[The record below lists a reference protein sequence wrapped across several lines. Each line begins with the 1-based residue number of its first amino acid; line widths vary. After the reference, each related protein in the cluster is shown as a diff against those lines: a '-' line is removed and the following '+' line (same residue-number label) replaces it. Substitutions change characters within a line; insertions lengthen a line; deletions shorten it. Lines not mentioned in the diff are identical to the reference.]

1 MSTAALVARLAR
13 DVSAARD
20 AARLAA
26 AAASRAAR
34 SSAVASSSPCA
45 RSAAVVA
52 ARRAARSAAAAASRA
67 ARAVSRIPSYNLDD
81 YSDYEPTPAPPSPL
95 PSYGPEPADD
105 ETDKDFE
112 TDLVDSV
119 TDKDFESDEAIW
131 AFYERWCKAYDKERD
146 HAEMAHRFKIFKE
159 TAELVHRSNKDAPEE
174 EKLCFG
180 PYCDGFDEQQRAEF
194 LLKFGHFHGIHE
206 FVEQWKIDFP
216 KPRKIDSPNQSP

>member
-131 AFYERWCKAYDKERD
+131 AFSAGARLTIRSVTMLRWLTGSRYSRK
-146 HAEMAHRFKIFKE
+146 
-159 TAELVHRSNKDAPEE
+159 LQSLSNKDAPEE

>member
-1 MSTAALVARLAR
+1 MAIDAEPASWWCRRAR
-13 DVSAARD
+13 
-20 AARLAA
+20 AA
-26 AAASRAAR
+26 AELDGLVRFLFGSKAR
-34 SSAVASSSPCA
+34 EGEVASATSTLLH
-45 RSAAVVA
+45 VA
-52 ARRAARSAAAAASRA
+52 TH
-67 ARAVSRIPSYNLDD
+67 NLDRERRD
-81 YSDYEPTPAPPSPL
+81 DEVVQWFRD
-95 PSYGPEPADD
+95 GPEPADD

>member
-34 SSAVASSSPCA
+34 SSAVASS
-45 RSAAVVA
+45 
-52 ARRAARSAAAAASRA
+52 
-67 ARAVSRIPSYNLDD
+67 N
-81 YSDYEPTPAPPSPL
+81 
-95 PSYGPEPADD
+95 GPEPADD

-216 KPRKIDSPNQSP
+216 NPRKIDSPNQSP

>member
-1 MSTAALVARLAR
+1 MSTAALLAWFAR

-34 SSAVASSSPCA
+34 SSASLCTLGGRRRGTP
-45 RSAAVVA
+45 RSTLSRRRRI
-52 ARRAARSAAAAASRA
+52 ARR
-67 ARAVSRIPSYNLDD
+67 ARAVSCIPSYNLDD
-81 YSDYEPTPAPPSPL
+81 YSDYEPATPAPPSPL

-112 TDLVDSV
+112 TDLVNDA

-146 HAEMAHRFKIFKE
+146 DAEMAHRFKIFNE
-159 TAELVHRSNKDAPEE
+159 TAELVHKSNKDAPEE

-180 PYCDGFDEQQRAEF
+180 PYRDGFDEQQRAEF

-206 FVEQWKIDFP
+206 FVEQWKIDFS
-216 KPRKIDSPNQSP
+216 KLRKIDSPNQSL